1 MRIILVPVFV
11 IFIIQERYLS
21 ALLVFTAAGLTDALD
36 GALARILKAQTKL
49 GAYLDPIADKLLL
62 VTSFVSLSVFGIIPA
77 WLTVIVISRD
87 MIILLGL
94 MILTLLAVPYEISPA
109 IVSKL
114 TTVLQV
120 GTIFL
125 VLLYK
130 AMALKCD
137 ETWLLGFFWA
147 TAVFTIV
154 SGLVYIF
161 RGIGFLNR
169 ANPQKE

>member
-11 IFIIQERYLS
+11 IFIIQERYLN
-21 ALLVFTAAGLTDALD
+21 ALLVFAVAGLTDALD

-87 MIILLGL
+87 IIILLGL
-94 MILTLLAVPYEISPA
+94 TILTLLAIPYEINPA

-114 TTVLQV
+114 TTALQV

-137 ETWLLGFFWA
+137 EIWLLGFFWA
-147 TAVFTIV
+147 TAIFTIV
-154 SGLVYIF
+154 SGLVYII
-161 RGIGFLNR
+161 RGIGLLNR